1 MPNPLQMGPG
11 ANRLGYNS
19 QGRLT
24 LDGQEMTNE
33 QLYGTAGQQSG
44 AVVDSAQD
52 DAGGYVPG
60 RAATTDWDEFQQL
73 GRHQL
78 FNTHVSS
85 EQEGQGFGEVRAS
98 RIPGLQ
104 WDPRWGV
111 TTGDPTDIE
120 DPNDPDDAARAGRW
134 RNAIL
139 MAMTAG
145 AAMEFAPAMM
155 AGETGA
161 SAGAWG
167 LAGESTAE
175 QLAAYQAA
183 MAGEVGSGGGAML
196 GAGLEDVPASV
207 LGDAAGAG
215 PPNSYWGQLAD
226 SGIPVNDAGGGLL
239 EGNMPFE
246 PSLDIPSYSP
256 PPEGTFPET
265 AWSPDASPT
274 NWERFTN
281 DPSFRTA
288 SRLSGGNPLSTNYAG
303 DYFGIPDGVVS
314 DQQLINWG
322 LRGVGSYMDQQG
334 QNRRADQQ
342 NAMTREQW
350 EAAQLYGMAN
360 INDPN
365 YTIRNVQDP
374 TTHQWT
380 RTRARTPE
388 AEAAFQT
395 QLRDYN
401 ERMNRSHD
409 LLAPGA
415 ENPFDT
421 RRNAYAYHPVDSSGR
436 TYGGYTLGG

>member
-1 MPNPLQMGPG
+1 MP
-11 ANRLGYNS
+11 NRLGYNA

-24 LDGQEMTNE
+24 LDGVEMTDA
-33 QLYGTAGQQSG
+33 QLYGTAGYQEG
-44 AVVDSAQD
+44 AVADSAPD
-52 DAGGYVPG
+52 DAGGYVAGHGPS
-60 RAATTDWDEFQQL
+60 ADWTEWQGL

-78 FNTHVSS
+78 RSTGVSS

-111 TTGDPTDIE
+111 TTGNPTDIE
-120 DPNDPDDAARAGRW
+120 DPDDPDDAARAGRW

-139 MAMTAG
+139 IAMTAG
-145 AAMEFAPAMM
+145 AAAEFAPAMM
-155 AGETGA
+155 GEVGA
-161 SAGAWG
+161 SSAG
-167 LAGESTAE
+167 LAGDAE
-175 QLAAYQAA
+175 MVLANQTVAGGGA
-183 MAGEVGSGGGAML
+183 MGAGSGGGAML

-265 AWSPDASPT
+265 AWSPDSSPT

-322 LRGVGSYMDQQG
+322 LRGAGSYMDQQG

-409 LLAPGA
+409 LLTPGA